1 MQSAWC
7 HTGAL
12 PQALQYLTVV
22 FAFAP
27 IYVVYN
33 ILSIAVR
40 TDGAPKLAA
49 ISSAGVI
56 VTNLSLD
63 LLFMKVLNW
72 GLVGASAS
80 LCIAET
86 VGTLILLTHFL
97 EQAGAF
103 KLSFSHSYR
112 K

>member
-7 HTGAL
+7 HTGAFAT
-12 PQALQYLTVV
+12 ALQYLTVV

-27 IYVVYN
+27 IYVLYN

-56 VTNLSLD
+56 VSNLSLD

-86 VGTLILLTHFL
+86 VGTLILLTHFWNK
-97 EQAGAF
+97 QAL
-103 KLSFSHSYR
+103 LSFIFTFLQE
-112 K
+112 